1 VGRST
6 GAKAAAPREPL
17 PIFRMIHDNGFFLHN
32 VRRAKV
38 DGVNDFPKKAF
49 LPGKLGM
56 FGSGDW
62 Q

>member
-1 VGRST
+1 
-6 GAKAAAPREPL
+6 
-17 PIFRMIHDNGFFLHN
+17 MIHDNGFFLHN